1 MRSPG
6 NGRKGERAME
16 PVFIR
21 INDDILNVNKIQAIS
36 YEDQCLGND
45 SGVYILH
52 IYMENDLS
60 LIHIS
65 KGTDCKSAAN
75 CFGGSNPPPSIGF
88 R

>member
-1 MRSPG
+1 
-6 NGRKGERAME
+6 ME

-52 IYMENDLS
+52 IYMENDIGSHHKAYDTKSQRDKDYKLASHQLS
-60 LIHIS
+60 VFIS
-65 KGTDCKSAAN
+65 KIGKEEKS
-75 CFGGSNPPPSIGF
+75 
-88 R
+88 